1 MSEEAKKV
9 IEELRRELAYHSHRY
24 YVLDDPEIPDYEY
37 DRMFRRLQELEAE
50 HPEFDD
56 PTSPTRRVGGA
67 VAERFEKLTH
77 RTPLKSLQ
85 DVFSKEELFS
95 YLASIR
101 AVCPDAEFSL
111 EYKIDGL
118 SVALEYEN
126 GVFVRGATRGDGV
139 VGEDV
144 TENLRT
150 IGAIPMRLNEAVPY
164 LCVRGEVYMPK
175 AVFHKLNAAREEEGL
190 SLFANP
196 RNAAAGSLRLLDS
209 AEVARRNLSIF
220 VFNLQD
226 AQGLEFA
233 SHAESL
239 AYLAKLGFRT
249 IPDERVF
256 SDDEKLFSEILR
268 RGEHRDELSFDIDG
282 AVVKLNSIPDR
293 AKVGELTNVPKW
305 ACAYKYPPEEKE
317 TVLRGITIQVG
328 RTGVLTPAAELVPV
342 RISGST
348 VSRTTL
354 HNEDFIREKDL
365 RIGDTVRVRKAGEI
379 IPEILGVVLEKRPK
393 DAREYRFPTTCPV
406 CGETAHRAEGEAAW
420 RCINAACPAQQ
431 HRLITHFCSRDAM
444 NIDGCGPARIELFL
458 QEGVLSDIADLYR
471 LDAAALA
478 SLEGMG
484 EKSANN
490 LINSIERSKENC
502 LSRLLFALGI
512 PQVGQKAAFALAR
525 RFGTMDALMN
535 ADAEELCAVDDIG
548 AISAKNVRDF
558 FDSEATRSLLES
570 LRESGVN
577 FAFLGALQKDTLS
590 GMTFVITGTLS
601 SLSRSEAEAILVAN
615 GAKAAGS
622 VSKKT
627 SGVIAGEA
635 AGSKLAKAESLG
647 VPVYSWEE
655 FVEKFEVEV

>member
-1 MSEEAKKV
+1 MAEQVKELV
-9 IEELRRELAYHSHRY
+9 ERLRRELAYHSHRY
-24 YVLDDPEIPDYEY
+24 YVLDDPEIPDFEY
-37 DRMFRRLQELEAE
+37 DRMFRELQDLEAA
-50 HPEFDD
+50 HPELDD

-67 VAERFEKLTH
+67 VASRFEKLTH
-77 RTPLKSLQ
+77 RVPLKSLQ

-101 AVCPDAEFSL
+101 AVCPDAEFTL

-150 IGAIPMRLNEAVPY
+150 VGAIPMRLSRAIPY

-175 AVFHKLNAAREEEGL
+175 SVFHKLNEAREEAGL
-190 SLFANP
+190 PLFANP

-220 VFNLQD
+220 IFNLQ
-226 AQGLEFA
+226 AAEGLEA
-233 SHAESL
+233 KTHADSL
-239 AYLAKLGFRT
+239 TALAELGFRV
-249 IPDERVF
+249 IPDESVF
-256 SDDEKLFSEILR
+256 RDDEALFSEILH
-268 RGEHRDELSFDIDG
+268 RGENRDALSFDIDG
-282 AVVKLNSIPDR
+282 AVIKLNNIADR

-305 ACAYKYPPEEKE
+305 ACAYKYPPEVKE
-317 TVLRGITIQVG
+317 TVLQGITVQVG
-328 RTGVLTPAAELVPV
+328 RTGVLTPAAELLPV

-379 IPEILGVVLEKRPK
+379 IPEILGVVAEKRPK
-393 DAREYRFPTTCPV
+393 DAKEFVFPSTCPA
-406 CGETAHRAEGEAAW
+406 CGETAHREEGEAAW
-420 RCINAACPAQQ
+420 RCINPACPAQQ
-431 HRLITHFCSRDAM
+431 RRLIAHFCSRDAM

-458 QEGVLSDIADLYR
+458 ENGLLTDVGGLYR
-471 LDAAALA
+471 LDDSAVA

-484 EKSANN
+484 EKSAEN
-490 LINSIERSKENC
+490 LRESIENSKKNC
-502 LSRLLFALGI
+502 LSRLVFALGI
-512 PQVGQKAAFALAR
+512 PQVGQKAAAALSR
-525 RFGTMDALMN
+525 RFLTLDALM
-535 ADAEELCAVDDIG
+535 AASEEELCSVDDIG
-548 AISAKNVRDF
+548 AVSARSVRDYF
-558 FDSEATRSLLES
+558 ALES
-570 LRESGVN
+570 TVGLIEQLRAAGVN
-577 FAFLGALQKDTLS
+577 FEFLGTPTGDKLA
-590 GMTFVITGTLS
+590 GMTFVVTGTLEG
-601 SLSRSEAEAILVAN
+601 LSRSEAEEILTAN

-635 AGSKLAKAESLG
+635 AGSKLTKAQSLG
-647 VPVYSWEE
+647 IPVYSWTE
-655 FVEKFEVEV
+655 FLEKFNI